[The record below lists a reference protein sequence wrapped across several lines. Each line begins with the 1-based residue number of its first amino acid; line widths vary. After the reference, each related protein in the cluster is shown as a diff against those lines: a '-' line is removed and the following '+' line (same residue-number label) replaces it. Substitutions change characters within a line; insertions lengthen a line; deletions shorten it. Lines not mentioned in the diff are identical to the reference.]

1 MNNILKKIGPRER
14 TGLHAILFIIVLLL
28 VSMILEG
35 CIDTCET
42 KNVYAYYEPVYTSLE
57 DLRSAVKSEEP
68 RNLKQ
73 LGKLYLKDNYIYI
86 NEPGEGLH
94 VINNQNPSNPI
105 NISFINIPGNF
116 SLSAKGNFLY
126 VDSYVDLVVLDIS
139 NPESIK
145 EVNRLDEIFSD
156 YNSYGFYI
164 DSELGVV
171 TDWKLVENVEVYES
185 DCDQLFPNYREGILY
200 DNVGGYA
207 LASGTKISASAPSTS
222 AGIGGSMATFTIY
235 DNYLYTIDQSDL
247 TIINI
252 SNLSTPLVHS
262 KEYIGWGIETLFPYG
277 NKLFIGANNGMYI
290 YDNVNPADPE
300 LLTLYQHMTSCD
312 PVVVQGD
319 YAYVT
324 LRSGNTCGGF
334 SNQLE
339 VINISDIVNPKLE
352 EIYPMYNPHG
362 LGIDGNAL
370 FICDG
375 QAGLKIY
382 DASDIHALGNNLK
395 AQYPNIHALD
405 VIPFNNVLMMIGE
418 DGLFQYDYT
427 NLESIVLLS
436 EIRTVADN

>member
-1 MNNILKKIGPRER
+1 MKSILKKIGPRER

-28 VSMILEG
+28 VSMLLEG
-35 CIDTCET
+35 CTDTCET
-42 KNVYAYYEPVYTSLE
+42 KNVRAYYEPIYTSLE
-57 DLRSAVKSEEP
+57 DLRSSVGSEEP
-68 RNLKQ
+68 RNLKK

-105 NISFINIPGNF
+105 NVAFINIPGNF

-139 NPESIK
+139 NPESIT
-145 EVNRLDEIFSD
+145 EVNRLNEIFSD
-156 YNSYGFYI
+156 YNSYGFYV

-185 DCDQLFPNYREGILY
+185 DCDQIFPNYRWGMYADGITF
-200 DNVGGYA
+200 
-207 LASGTKISASAPSTS
+207 ASSANLSTSVPTTS

-252 SNLSTPLVHS
+252 SNLTTPLVHS
-262 KEYIGWGIETLFPYG
+262 KEYIGWGIETLFPYMD
-277 NKLFIGANNGMYI
+277 KLFIGANNGMYI
-290 YDNVNPADPE
+290 YDNSNPADPE

-324 LRSGNTCGGF
+324 LRSGNTCSGF

-339 VINISDIVNPKLE
+339 VININDLTNPQLE
-352 EIYPMYNPHG
+352 EVYPMYNPHG
-362 LGIDGNAL
+362 LGIDGDAL

-382 DASDIHALGNNLK
+382 DASDIHAIGDNIK
-395 AQYPNIHALD
+395 AQYANINALD
-405 VIPFNNVLMMIGE
+405 VIPYNDVLMMIGE

-427 NLESIVLLS
+427 DLENIVLLS
-436 EIRTVADN
+436 EIRTNGEN